1 MLGCINLPLLSPR
14 LPAVWHWAVKVQ
26 WVYQSVSAVNGCL
39 RELKREFSRTDGVEP
54 QYVWAVKTKNSKLG
68 GGFCRTVRVKNY
80 LPFPEAFL
88 EALTA
93 RGQEGPAPPLPLQH
107 PLKAHL
113 LHLNIP

>member
-39 RELKREFSRTDGVEP
+39 QELKRDFSRTDGVES
-54 QYVWAVKTKNSKLG
+54 QYVWAVKTKNSELG
-68 GGFCRTVRVKNY
+68 GGFCRTVQVKNY

-93 RGQEGPAPPLPLQH
+93 RGQEGPAPPLPLQY